1 MEKTEHPRV
10 GVGAFILNKEQELLL
25 VLRKKDPEANHWSIP
40 GGKVEWME
48 KAEDTVIRE
57 IKEEVGVTI
66 QVDSLL
72 CVTNHILH
80 DEETHWVCPTYQ
92 CSIQTGTVRNCELN
106 AIIELGWFSLQ
117 NLPDPLTLTTK
128 NALESYLN
136 KFESQRK

>member
-10 GVGAFILNKEQELLL
+10 GVGAFILNEEQELLL

-80 DEETHWVCPTYQ
+80 DEETHWY
-92 CSIQTGTVRNCELN
+92 VRRIN
-106 AIIELGWFSLQ
+106 AVFKLGL
-117 NLPDPLTLTTK
+117 
-128 NALESYLN
+128 
-136 KFESQRK
+136 